1 MHPIFDQLSSTY
13 PNVIFIR
20 VNSDQ
25 NRQLSSEYA
34 ISSLPT
40 FVFVIRGNE
49 VDRMMGADPST
60 LERKIQEY
68 SSSTSSFQG
77 TGMSLGGRGPR
88 DAQSIREMRLKN
100 LQNVKMH
107 GTMMGSTV
115 NKMLDQVKSDSDEE
129 VVPAPSNVYVQ

>member
-20 VNSDQ
+20 VDSDQ
-25 NRQLSSEYA
+25 NRQLAAEYA
-34 ISSLPT
+34 VSSLPT

-100 LQNVKMH
+100 LQTVKMH
-107 GTMMGSTV
+107 GTAMGSTV
-115 NKMLDQVKSDSDEE
+115 SKMLDRVKSDSDEE
-129 VVPAPSNVYVQ
+129 VISESSNTYVK